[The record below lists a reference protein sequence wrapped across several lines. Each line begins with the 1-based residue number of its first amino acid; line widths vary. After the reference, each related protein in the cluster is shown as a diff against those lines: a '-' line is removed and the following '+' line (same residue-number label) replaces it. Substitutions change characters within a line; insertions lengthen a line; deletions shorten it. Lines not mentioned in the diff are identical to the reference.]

1 MRIVRSILLMVLL
14 TTMPFAGCLEPVED
28 LEAPG
33 PIESTTYVNMTVSYM
48 TREGGNRTGTML
60 IQLDPVNAPLATD
73 SFLKHVETGAYIGV
87 TFHRVIDRFMIQGGD
102 IECGRQN
109 STCRAGLG
117 GYAADFYGLCD
128 GVPSGE
134 RCANATEFTLPNEPH
149 GGNRTHSEFTVSMA
163 NRGPDTGGSQFF
175 ILDEGISA
183 SYLDHHDEKDCAY
196 PASCHTIFG
205 EVVNGTEH
213 VDGISQTA
221 TDNSDRP
228 THPVTIL
235 ALEQVPPPQPT
246 QPTLATE

>member
-1 MRIVRSILLMVLL
+1 MRSPELHMSGWHGRVSRGFLRSM
-14 TTMPFAGCLEPVED
+14 
-28 LEAPG
+28 
-33 PIESTTYVNMTVSYM
+33 
-48 TREGGNRTGTML
+48 RW
-60 IQLDPVNAPLATD
+60 
-73 SFLKHVETGAYIGV
+73 GAV
-87 TFHRVIDRFMIQGGD
+87 
-102 IECGRQN
+102 
-109 STCRAGLG
+109 
-117 GYAADFYGLCD
+117 
-128 GVPSGE
+128 GE

-246 QPTLATE
+246 QPTQATE